1 MRIVTSEPM
10 EKTDQMAV
18 QEMSLA
24 GDGEDALLL
33 AVALTA
39 TLEAYQRRVS
49 RGRFSSAEPDGTGS
63 GPRTWQLIARW
74 EGLHGQR

>member
-1 MRIVTSEPM
+1 MVTSEPI
-10 EKTDQMAV
+10 ERTDQMAV
-18 QEMSLA
+18 EDMSLA
-24 GDGEDALLL
+24 GDGEDELLL

-49 RGRFSSAEPDGTGS
+49 RGRFSSAESDGTGS
-63 GPRTWQLIARW
+63 GSRTWQLIARW

>member
-10 EKTDQMAV
+10 EKTDQTAV
-18 QEMSLA
+18 EEMSRI
-24 GDGEDALLL
+24 GDGEELLL